1 MERKFY
7 DENFESSLKEHADEF
22 KMYPSKKVWHGIYN
36 SVHPGRRWPSAAIS
50 ILFIF
55 TLVIIGHLNTGNP
68 PGSVSK
74 GITGKEIT
82 STSTSTSAKETNS
95 TSLKKSEQF
104 QRIAKDHTASSVV
117 STSNNN
123 NQSVTPGE
131 DVKIRENESAVN
143 ETNPSTSPSINQTV
157 ADKETLTKEIVAL
170 NQPAPGVTTL
180 QTTGVD
186 AENVSAEEEAKNEH
200 FFQKILN
207 EPSAAILSGIILP
220 VSKKQIPA
228 TEQITTNKKTTEE
241 INLQAEALNK
251 IRARKN
257 KLSWTFF
264 VTPSLSY
271 RTYSRMDKSVAS
283 SLALNPMTNNNKDE
297 NAIER
302 PSLGILGGTSVNYN
316 LTKKLKL
323 IAGTRLGYSEFDKK
337 ASHVHP
343 TIASL
348 VLINSVTGDPYTL
361 TSFSNYGN
369 MTGAAELSLHNYSLQ
384 VSTPLGFQYTIG
396 GNDDLKLD
404 LLSTFQPTY
413 VIASHAY
420 LLSSNNKNFISE
432 PSLSRKWNM
441 GLTFGTLLSFGS
453 GGYKWQVGPNVDYQ
467 ILSTYDSRYPV
478 KEHLI
483 NYGVRLGV
491 TKIRK

>member
-74 GITGKEIT
+74 VIPGKEIT
-82 STSTSTSAKETNS
+82 STLEKETNR
-95 TSLKKSEQF
+95 TPTGKKSEPY
-104 QRIAKDHTASSVV
+104 QRLAKDHTASSVV
-117 STSNNN
+117 STFNNS
-123 NQSVTPGE
+123 QSINPGTVTVSGE
-131 DVKIRENESAVN
+131 VKNIENATLNN
-143 ETNPSTSPSINQTV
+143 ETIPATPSSLIKENV
-157 ADKETLTKEIVAL
+157 AKETVAL
-170 NQPAPGVTTL
+170 NQHEPGLPAL
-180 QTTGVD
+180 QTTGVK
-186 AENVSAEEEAKNEH
+186 AENVSAEEDANNEH
-200 FFQKILN
+200 FFHKILN
-207 EPSAAILSGIILP
+207 EPSAAILADILLP
-220 VSKKQIPA
+220 VSKKPLPLS
-228 TEQITTNKKTTEE
+228 EEITTNKKTTEE
-241 INLQAEALNK
+241 INLQAEALNRS
-251 IRARKN
+251 RARKN

-283 SLALNPMTNNNKDE
+283 NLALNPMTNTNKDE

-302 PSLGILGGTSVNYN
+302 PSLGLLGGTSVNYN
-316 LTKKLKL
+316 ITKKLKL

-384 VSTPLGFQYTIG
+384 VSTPIGFQYTIG
-396 GNDDLKLD
+396 GNDDMKLD

-441 GLTFGTLLSFGS
+441 GVTFGTLLSFGS

-467 ILSTYDSRYPV
+467 ILSTYDSRYPI

-491 TKIRK
+491 TKIRR